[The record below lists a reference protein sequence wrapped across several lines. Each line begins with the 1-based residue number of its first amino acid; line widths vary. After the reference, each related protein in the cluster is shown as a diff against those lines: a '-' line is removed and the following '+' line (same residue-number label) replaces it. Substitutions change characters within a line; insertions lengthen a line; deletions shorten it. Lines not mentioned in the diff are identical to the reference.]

1 MRRCFFSFCDCLSK
15 AGYLLAETAAL
26 LGIRCRTH
34 HWRRLEKCSA
44 WQYWAAYFQGGS
56 KVILTRP
63 CRQQTHANDR
73 WVQVKPQSCGG
84 VRSATA
90 TQRRKESSAS
100 SCTICTM
107 MQSCCAVEDDGRRI
121 VFAAAPPVAAASR
134 FSWTQPS
141 WAHWAAFNLSR
152 AFFGAVESAPQ
163 ELDWWRQHMAV
174 ERSGEIQCAE
184 VRRPRGFPP
193 KIGRDLPKIGRSRKR
208 RESARNAASS
218 LFWAARPPLS
228 YFPLNA

>member
-1 MRRCFFSFCDCLSK
+1 MTAFRRQGISWL
-15 AGYLLAETAAL
+15 TAAL

-34 HWRRLEKCSA
+34 HWRRLETCSA

-141 WAHWAAFNLSR
+141 WAHWAAFKSI
-152 AFFGAVESAPQ
+152 F
-163 ELDWWRQHMAV
+163 
-174 ERSGEIQCAE
+174 
-184 VRRPRGFPP
+184 
-193 KIGRDLPKIGRSRKR
+193 RSRR
-208 RESARNAASS
+208 VGSARTRLVEAAYGS
-218 LFWAARPPLS
+218 
-228 YFPLNA
+228 

>member
-1 MRRCFFSFCDCLSK
+1 MIAPIARLLQTKIGRDLPKIGRSRMRRCFFSFCDCLSK
-15 AGYLLAETAAL
+15 AGYLLADCCL
-26 LGIRCRTH
+26 VLGIRCRTH
-34 HWRRLEKCSA
+34 YWRRLETCSA

-56 KVILTRP
+56 QVILTRP

-73 WVQVKPQSCGG
+73 WAQVKLQSCGG
-84 VRSATA
+84 GRSATA

-141 WAHWAAFNLSR
+141 WAHWAAFKSIFRSR
-152 AFFGAVESAPQ
+152 RVGSARTRAVE
-163 ELDWWRQHMAV
+163 
-174 ERSGEIQCAE
+174 
-184 VRRPRGFPP
+184 
-193 KIGRDLPKIGRSRKR
+193 
-208 RESARNAASS
+208 AAYGS
-218 LFWAARPPLS
+218 
-228 YFPLNA
+228 